1 MIDAATL
8 KVLIDYDPAT
18 GVFRWKT
25 RDRAWFQRVNQWK
38 TWNLR
43 YAGGVA
49 GNLNPQGYRLIAV
62 IDRQYL
68 AHRLAWLMVHGAWP
82 TNQIDHINGDRDDN
96 RIENLRD
103 VTGAENARNRR
114 LQADNATGRTG
125 VTAYPFQGQLRFV
138 ARIRVGGK
146 LHHLGYFAT
155 VEEAAEARRAAE
167 IKHGFHINHGSR
179 PKTRTPLKGRGFE
192 KSRRFPALTSS
203 EVE

>member
-1 MIDAATL
+1 MARTVPEWIADHDDQAIPRLVKARIWARYNGCCAKTGRKLRAGDAHQ
-8 KVLIDYDPAT
+8 
-18 GVFRWKT
+18 F
-25 RDRAWFQRVNQWK
+25 
-38 TWNLR
+38 
-43 YAGGVA
+43 
-49 GNLNPQGYRLIAV
+49 
-62 IDRQYL
+62 
-68 AHRLAWLMVHGAWP
+68 
-82 TNQIDHINGDRDDN
+82 DHIVPLINGDRDDN